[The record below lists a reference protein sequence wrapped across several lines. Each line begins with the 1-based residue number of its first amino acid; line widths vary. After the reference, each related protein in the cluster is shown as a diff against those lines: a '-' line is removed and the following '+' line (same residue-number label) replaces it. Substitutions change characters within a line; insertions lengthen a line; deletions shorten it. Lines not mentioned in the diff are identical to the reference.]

1 MSETDRAI
9 WLTPVHTGN
18 AEATTGAA
26 QGKPAHPRAYGE
38 RLHLLVDR
46 VAAYGSPPRIRG
58 TQPAVV
64 RAGNLLRLTP
74 AYTGNAPE
82 RFSSLVPLPAHPR
95 VYGERT

>member
-74 AYTGNAPE
+74 VHTGNATARPKTVDG
-82 RFSSLVPLPAHPR
+82 LTAHPR